1 MAAQSFQL
9 IMRTG
14 PIPGKVFDLGNNEL
28 TIGRDI
34 SNDIVISDVEVSRK
48 HARLLLQPD
57 GYVLEDMG
65 STNGTFVNG
74 QRLVSPR
81 VLRGGEAIMF
91 GENVSLIFEAAY
103 DADATVVSTPAFEQ
117 TPPTV
122 YSPPQPAFDQPVM
135 QQAMAKPSI
144 RQAGD
149 QSSPQVYAGQV
160 PAGPVELQDY
170 TDFTPEEKP
179 AKKKWIWV
187 GCGCLIVLCLLA
199 AIGAYAFDA
208 LNMYCTPPFN
218 ILFYC
223 E

>member
-9 IMRTG
+9 VMRTG

-48 HARLLLQPD
+48 HARLIMQS
-57 GYVLEDMG
+57 GGFVLEDFG

-81 VLRGGEAIMF
+81 VLRGGETIML
-91 GENVSLIFEAAY
+91 GENVSLAFEAAF
-103 DADATVVSTPAFEQ
+103 DADATVVSAPAFEPAPA
-117 TPPTV
+117 TA
-122 YSPPQPAFDQPVM
+122 YAPPQPAVEQPVM
-135 QQAMAKPSI
+135 

-160 PAGPVELQDY
+160 PAGTANLQDY
-170 TDFTPEEKP
+170 ADFTPEEKP
-179 AKKKWIWV
+179 AKKRWVWI
-187 GCGCLIVLCLLA
+187 GCGCLVLLCIVA
-199 AIGAYAFDA
+199 AIGAYAFDT
-208 LNMYCTPPFN
+208 LDLYCTPPFN
-218 ILFYC
+218 VIFYC
-223 E
+223 Q